1 MNRKTGEDRS
11 EGVSM
16 RWLLLAIG
24 CWVLAL
30 GLSVR
35 SVWSEEQSPARVVQ
49 LRCEYRVN
57 PLGIGTTRPRLS
69 WTLNDARAGATQTA
83 YQILVASTPEIL
95 AQNRGDLWDTGK
107 VASSEMNQIEYA
119 GQPLKSRMTCYCK
132 VRIWDANQQVTPFSE
147 PAMWSMGLLQ
157 PEDFKAR
164 WIQASE
170 PLVHPQKGNQLD
182 FAGCPWVWY
191 PEENTNPREKAPAGP
206 RYFRKIVELPANE
219 VIKRARFLITAD
231 DAFDLFCNG
240 QPAGRGS
247 GYNAP
252 QIADVTN
259 RMNTG
264 KNTLAIV
271 ATNASPSPAGI
282 CGRLRVEF
290 ESGHVLEWL
299 IDETWRCSAQVTGG
313 WNSPDFDDS
322 TWPFAIVVGKMGDKP
337 WGTISAEGLDIFGC
351 ALFRKGFR
359 IDKPVQRATLY
370 MSALGV
376 AEVHLN
382 GRLVNDE
389 YFAPGWTDYRKRVYY
404 NTYDV
409 TNQLQQGDNAIGAI
423 LAAGWYAGAIGW
435 KSERFHF
442 GRDPKL
448 WIQLEVVTSD
458 GERLTIVSD
467 ETWKCTF
474 GPHIEGEFLAG
485 ETYDARLEIPN
496 WAKPNL
502 DDTNW
507 KPVVIASDV
516 QTLLEAQ
523 RGVPIIKTGELLT
536 KSISEP
542 KPGVFVFDLGQNFAG
557 FARLKVRGAK
567 GTAVQL
573 RFAEM
578 LNPDGTIYTTN
589 LRSARATDTYILKG
603 EGEEIWEPR
612 FTFHGFRYVEV
623 TGYPGRPPEDAITG
637 IAINSDIPLVG
648 SFRCSSEMINQL
660 YSNIVWTQ
668 RANFISVPTDCPQRD
683 ERLGWT
689 GDAQVFIRA
698 ATYNADV
705 AAFFNKWLVDLED
718 AQGPEG
724 DFPDVAPRVVAL
736 GGGTAAWADA
746 GVICPWTI
754 YWVYRDRRV
763 LEEHFD
769 AMERWIAYCRKHSQD
784 LLRPAA
790 GYGDWLSIN
799 ADTPKD
805 VLATAF
811 FAYSTHL
818 TAECARILGFRE
830 KAAEYDKLFQEI
842 REAFQKAFVSA
853 DGRVKG
859 NTQTCYVL
867 SLYFDLLP
875 KDLRSKAVQYLVDD
889 ITSRDTHLST
899 GFVGTAYSM
908 PVLSETGNTPLAY
921 RLFLND
927 TFPSWGFS
935 IKHGATSI
943 WERWD
948 GWTPEKGFQDPG
960 MNSFAHYSFGA
971 VGRWMFQYVAGIDT
985 DGPGFRQLVMK
996 PHIADGLD
1004 WVDARYSSICGE
1016 ISSRWWYGDD
1026 GMWHWRITI
1035 PANTGAT
1042 VYVPCA
1048 DPEKVQVNTGKDF
1061 ARLVA
1066 KESGA
1071 AVFQVPAG
1079 TYKFSA
1085 FLPGRKEQ
1093 AK

>member
-1 MNRKTGEDRS
+1 
-11 EGVSM
+11 M

-35 SVWSEEQSPARVVQ
+35 FVWSEEQSPARVVQ

-69 WTLNDARAGATQTA
+69 WTLNDPRPGAAQTA

-107 VASSEMNQIEYA
+107 VASPEMNQIEYA
-119 GQPLKSRMTCYCK
+119 GEPLKSRTTCYWK

-147 PAMWSMGLLQ
+147 AAMWSMGLLQ

-170 PLVHPQKGNQLD
+170 PLVHPQKRSQLG
-182 FAGCPWVWY
+182 FAGCAWVWY

-240 QPAGRGS
+240 QPAGRGA

-259 RMNTG
+259 RMNPG

-271 ATNASPSPAGI
+271 ATNASPSPAGV

-290 ESGHVLEWL
+290 ESGRVSEWL
-299 IDETWRCSAQVTGG
+299 IDETWRCSAQVMGG
-313 WNSPDFDDS
+313 WDRPDFDDS
-322 TWPFAIVVGKMGDKP
+322 SWPFAIVVGKMGDKP
-337 WGTISAEGLDIFGC
+337 WGPISAEGLDIFGC
-351 ALFRKGFR
+351 ALFRKEFR

-404 NTYDV
+404 NAYDV
-409 TNQLQQGDNAIGAI
+409 TNYLSQGDNAIGAI
-423 LAAGWYAGAIGW
+423 LAAGWYSGAIGW

-448 WIQLEVVTSD
+448 WIQLEIVTSD
-458 GERLTIVSD
+458 GESVTIVSD
-467 ETWKCTF
+467 ETWKYAF
-474 GPHIEGEFLAG
+474 GPHVEGEFLAG

-496 WAKPNL
+496 WAKPGL
-502 DDTNW
+502 DDNQW
-507 KPVVIASDV
+507 KPAIIARDV
-516 QTLLEAQ
+516 QTTLEAQ
-523 RGVPIIKTGELLT
+523 RGVPIIRTSELPT

-557 FARLKVRGAK
+557 FARLKVRGPK

-589 LRSARATDTYILKG
+589 LRSARATDTYVLKG
-603 EGEEIWEPR
+603 EGEESWEPR

-623 TGYPGRPPEDAITG
+623 TGYPGRPSEDSITG

-769 AMERWIAYCRKHSQD
+769 AMERWIAYCQKHSKD

-818 TAECARILGFRE
+818 TAECARILGLRE

-842 REAFQKAFVSA
+842 REAFQKAFVA
-853 DGRVKG
+853 PDGRVKG

-867 SLYFDLLP
+867 ALYFDLLP
-875 KDLRSKAVQYLVDD
+875 KDLRPKAVQYLVDD
-889 ITSRDTHLST
+889 ITSRGTHLST
-899 GFVGTAYSM
+899 GFVGTAYLM
-908 PVLSETGNTPLAY
+908 PVLSETENTPLAY

-948 GWTPEKGFQDPG
+948 GWTPEKGFQNPG

-985 DGPGFRQLVMK
+985 DGPGFRHLIMK
-996 PHIADGLD
+996 PHVADSLD
-1004 WVDARYSSICGE
+1004 WVDARYGSICGD

-1026 GMWHWRITI
+1026 GLWHWRITI
-1035 PANTGAT
+1035 PANIGAT
-1042 VYVPCA
+1042 VYVPCT

-1066 KESGA
+1066 KESRA

-1079 TYKFSA
+1079 TYEFSA
-1085 FLPGRKEQ
+1085 FIPGSKDQ

>member
-1 MNRKTGEDRS
+1 MRCTLAILVCGLLFTGFLEGLARGED
-11 EGVSM
+11 
-16 RWLLLAIG
+16 
-24 CWVLAL
+24 
-30 GLSVR
+30 
-35 SVWSEEQSPARVVQ
+35 QSPARVVQ
-49 LRCEYRVN
+49 LRCEYRTN
-57 PLGIGTTRPRLS
+57 PLGIGTVRPRLS
-69 WTLNDARAGATQTA
+69 WIINDSRPGAIQTA

-107 VASSEMNQIEYA
+107 VISSEMNQLEYA
-119 GQPLKSRMTCYCK
+119 GKPLQSRMTCYWK

-147 PAMWSMGLLQ
+147 PAMWSVGLLQ
-157 PEDFKAR
+157 PEDVQAR
-164 WIQASE
+164 WIQASQ
-170 PLVHPQKGNQLD
+170 PLVHPVKGTQLD
-182 FAGCPWVWY
+182 FGDCPWIWY
-191 PEENTNPREKAPAGP
+191 PEENMQPREKAPAGP
-206 RYFRKIVELPANE
+206 RYFRKVVDLPTDE
-219 VIKRARFLITAD
+219 KIKQARFLVTAD
-231 DAFDLFCNG
+231 DSFELFCNG
-240 QPAGRGS
+240 QLSGRGT

-259 RMNTG
+259 RLNPG

-271 ATNASPSPAGI
+271 ATNATPSPAALA
-282 CGRLRVEF
+282 GRLRVEF
-290 ESGHVLEWL
+290 ESGHVLDL
-299 IDETWRCSAQVTGG
+299 VIDQTWRSFTQAAAG
-313 WNSPDFDDS
+313 WNQPGFDDS
-322 TWPFAIVVGKMGDKP
+322 AWPLAIVVGKMGDKP
-337 WGTISAEGLDIFGC
+337 WGTISAEGLDVFGC
-351 ALFRKGFR
+351 ALFRKGFQ
-359 IDKPVQRATLY
+359 IDKPVQSATLY
-370 MSALGV
+370 MSALGIG
-376 AEVHLN
+376 EIHINGQRVH
-382 GRLVNDE
+382 DE

-409 TNQLQQGDNAIGAI
+409 TRFVRQGENAIGAI
-423 LAAGWYAGAIGW
+423 LAAGWYSGAIGW

-448 WIQLEVVTSD
+448 WIQLEIVTND
-458 GERLTIVSD
+458 GERTTIISD
-467 ETWKCTF
+467 GTWKYTF
-474 GPHIEGEFLAG
+474 GPHIEAEFLAG

-496 WAKPNL
+496 WSSPGL
-502 DDTNW
+502 DDSQW
-507 KPVVIASDV
+507 LPARIADDV
-516 QTLLEAQ
+516 QTVLEAQ
-523 RGVPIIKTGELLT
+523 RGVPVIKTGELPT
-536 KSISEP
+536 RKITEP
-542 KPGVFVFDLGQNFAG
+542 RPGVFVFDLGQNFAG
-557 FARLKVRGAK
+557 FARLKVRGPK

-603 EGEEIWEPR
+603 EGEETWEPR

-623 TGYPGRPPEDAITG
+623 TGYPGRPTEDAITG
-637 IAINSDIPLVG
+637 VAINSDTPLVG
-648 SFRCSSEMINQL
+648 DFRCSSEMINQL

-718 AQGPEG
+718 AQGPDG

-746 GVICPWTI
+746 GVICPWTV

-769 AMERWIAYCRKHSQD
+769 AMERWIAYCQKHSQG

-818 TAECARILGFRE
+818 TAECARILGLTE
-830 KAAEYDKLFQEI
+830 KAAQYDKLFEEI
-842 REAFQKAFVSA
+842 RNAFQKAYVTP
-853 DGRVKG
+853 DGHVKG
-859 NTQTCYVL
+859 DTQTCYVL
-867 SLYFDLLP
+867 ALYFNLLP
-875 KDLRSKAVQYLVDD
+875 ENLRPKAVQYLVND
-889 ITSRDTHLST
+889 IVKRDTHLST
-899 GFVGTAYSM
+899 GFIGTAYLM

-985 DGPGFRQLVMK
+985 DGPGFRQLVLK
-996 PHIADGLD
+996 PHLADGLD
-1004 WVDARYSSICGE
+1004 WIEARYASICGE
-1016 ISSRWWYGDD
+1016 IFSRWWYDD
-1026 GMWHWRITI
+1026 NKTWHWRMTI
-1035 PANTGAT
+1035 PANTRAV
-1042 VYVPCA
+1042 VYVPSTQSQ
-1048 DPEKVQVNTGKDF
+1048 KVQVSVGADF
-1061 ARLVA
+1061 AKFIKYEA
-1066 KESGA
+1066 GYS
-1071 AVFQVPAG
+1071 VFQAPAG
-1079 TYKFSA
+1079 TYEFTVS
-1085 FLPGRKEQ
+1085 GGERKD
-1093 AK
+1093 

>member
-1 MNRKTGEDRS
+1 MRRS
-11 EGVSM
+11 IVVVCCS
-16 RWLLLAIG
+16 
-24 CWVLAL
+24 VFLAL
-30 GLSVR
+30 HSVGLMSG
-35 SVWSEEQSPARVVQ
+35 EELSPARVTY

-69 WTLNDARAGATQTA
+69 WIIEDPRTGAAQTA
-83 YQILVASTPEIL
+83 YQIIVASSSEIL
-95 AQNRGDLWDTGK
+95 AENRGDLWDSGK
-107 VASSEMNQIEYA
+107 VISSEMNQIEYA
-119 GQPLKSRMTCYCK
+119 GKPLQSRMKCYWK
-132 VRIWDANQQVTPFSE
+132 VRIWDANQQATPFSE
-147 PAMWSMGLLQ
+147 PAMWSMGLLDPQ
-157 PEDFKAR
+157 EMKAR
-164 WIQASE
+164 WIQASQ
-170 PLVHPQKGNQLD
+170 PLVHPAKGTQLD
-182 FAGCPWVWY
+182 FGDCPWVWY
-191 PEENTNPREKAPAGP
+191 PEENTDPREKAPAGP
-206 RYFRKIVELPANE
+206 RYFRKVIELPSEKA
-219 VIKRARFLITAD
+219 IKRARLLLTAD
-231 DAFDLFCNG
+231 DSFELFCNG
-240 QPAGRGS
+240 QPAGRGA

-252 QIADVTN
+252 QIADLTN
-259 RMNTG
+259 RLQPG
-264 KNTLAIV
+264 RNTLAIV
-271 ATNASPSPAGI
+271 ATNASPSPAGV

-290 ESGHVLEWL
+290 ESGESSEWL
-299 IDETWRCSAQVTGG
+299 IDSTWKAFPRAVAG
-313 WNSPDFDDS
+313 WNQVDFDDS
-322 TWPFAIVVGKMGDKP
+322 AWPFAVVVGKMGDKP
-337 WGTISAEGLDIFGC
+337 WGAISAQGLDIFGC
-351 ALFRKGFR
+351 GLFRKAFR
-359 IDKPVQRATLY
+359 IDKPIQSATLY

-376 AEVHLN
+376 GEIHIN
-382 GRLVNDE
+382 GQLVNDE

-409 TNQLQQGDNAIGAI
+409 TNLVRQGDNAIGAI

-448 WIQLEVVTSD
+448 WVQLEIVTSD
-458 GERLTIVSD
+458 GERMTIVSD
-467 ETWKCTF
+467 RTWKYTF
-474 GPHIEGEFLAG
+474 GPHVEAEFLAG

-496 WAKPNL
+496 WSLPGL
-502 DDTNW
+502 DESQW
-507 KPVVIASDV
+507 QPVQEANDV
-516 QTLLEAQ
+516 QVLLEAQ
-523 RGVPIIKTGELLT
+523 RGVPVIRTGELPA
-536 KSISEP
+536 KSVSEP

-557 FARLKVRGAK
+557 FARLKVRGPK

-603 EGEEIWEPR
+603 EGEEVWEPR

-623 TGYPGRPPEDAITG
+623 TGYPGRPPLDAITG

-648 SFRCSSEMINQL
+648 SFRCSSEMVNQL

-754 YWVYRDRRV
+754 YLVYHDRRV

-769 AMERWIAYCRKHSQD
+769 AMERWIAYCQKHSQN

-790 GYGDWLSIN
+790 GYGDWLSIK

-818 TAECARILGFRE
+818 TAECARALGLAE
-830 KAAEYDKLFQEI
+830 KAAYYDKLFEEI
-842 REAFQKAFVSA
+842 RAAFQKAYVSP

-859 NTQTCYVL
+859 DTQTCYVL
-867 SLYFDLLP
+867 ALYFNLLP
-875 KDLRSKAVQYLVDD
+875 EALRPKAAQYLVED
-889 ITSRDTHLST
+889 IRKRDTHLST
-899 GFVGTAYSM
+899 GFVGTAYLM

-921 RLFLND
+921 RLLLND

-985 DGPGFRQLVMK
+985 DGPGFRRLILK
-996 PHIADGLD
+996 PHVADGLD
-1004 WVDARYSSICGE
+1004 WVEARYGSICGD
-1016 ISSRWWYGDD
+1016 ILSRWWYEGDNKT
-1026 GMWHWRITI
+1026 WHWRVVIPPNTTATI
-1035 PANTGAT
+1035 
-1042 VYVPCA
+1042 YVPSKN
-1048 DPEKVQVNTGKDF
+1048 PQQVKVMAGKE
-1061 ARLVA
+1061 VA
-1066 KESGA
+1066 KFVRQEDDYA
-1071 AVFQVPAG
+1071 IFQAPAG
-1079 TYKFSA
+1079 NYEFSV
-1085 FLPGRKEQ
+1085 LPPDQKD
-1093 AK
+1093 

>member
-1 MNRKTGEDRS
+1 MRWPLLVFGSVFVAAFSTCIAQGED
-11 EGVSM
+11 
-16 RWLLLAIG
+16 
-24 CWVLAL
+24 
-30 GLSVR
+30 
-35 SVWSEEQSPARVVQ
+35 QSPARVVQ

-57 PLGIGTTRPRLS
+57 PLGIGTPRPRLS
-69 WTLNDARAGATQTA
+69 WILSDARAGAAQTA
-83 YQILVASTPEIL
+83 YQILVASRPEIL
-95 AQNRGDLWDTGK
+95 SENRGDLWDTGK

-119 GQPLKSRMTCYCK
+119 GKPLESRMTCYWK

-147 PAMWSMGLLQ
+147 PAMWSMGLLR
-157 PEDFKAR
+157 PEDMKAH
-164 WIQASE
+164 WIQASQ
-170 PLVHPQKGNQLD
+170 PLIHPQKGTQLD
-182 FAGCPWVWY
+182 FGDCSWIWY
-191 PEENTNPREKAPAGP
+191 PEKDANPREKAPAGP
-206 RYFRKIVELPANE
+206 RYFRKVVELPADE
-219 VIKRARFLITAD
+219 AIKRARFLITAD
-231 DAFDLFCNG
+231 DSFELFCNG
-240 QPAGRGS
+240 RPAGRGS
-247 GYNAP
+247 GFNAP

-259 RMNTG
+259 HLQPG

-271 ATNASPSPAGI
+271 ATNATPSPAGLA
-282 CGRLRVEF
+282 GRLRVEF
-290 ESGHVLEWL
+290 ESGRSSEWG
-299 IDETWRCSAQVTGG
+299 IDQTWRCFAQAVAG
-313 WNSPDFDDS
+313 WNRPDFDDAG
-322 TWPFAIVVGKMGDKP
+322 WPAAVVVGKMGDKP
-337 WGTISAEGLDIFGC
+337 WGVISAHGLDVFGC

-359 IDKPVQRATLY
+359 IDKPVQSATLY

-376 AEVHLN
+376 GEVHLN
-382 GRLVNDE
+382 GQLVNDE

-409 TNQLQQGDNAIGAI
+409 TKFVRQGDNAVGAI

-448 WIQLEVVTSD
+448 WIQLEIVTSD
-458 GERLTIVSD
+458 GERLTLATD
-467 ETWKCTF
+467 ETWKYTF

-485 ETYDARLEIPN
+485 ETYDARLEIPG
-496 WAKPNL
+496 WDEPGL
-502 DDTNW
+502 DDTRW
-507 KPVVIASDV
+507 TPAVIANDV
-516 QTLLEAQ
+516 QTILEAQ
-523 RGVPIIKTGELLT
+523 RGVPIIRTGELPT
-536 KSISEP
+536 KAITEP

-557 FARLKVRGAK
+557 FARLKVRGPK

-603 EGEEIWEPR
+603 EGEETWEPR

-623 TGYPGRPPEDAITG
+623 TGYPGRPSADAITG
-637 IAINSDIPLVG
+637 IAINSDTPLVG
-648 SFRCSSEMINQL
+648 SFRCSSDMVNQL

-746 GVICPWTI
+746 GVICPWTT
-754 YWVYRDRRV
+754 YWVYHDRRV

-769 AMERWIAYCRKHSQD
+769 AMERWIAYCRNHSKD

-818 TAECARILGFRE
+818 TAECARVLGLRE
-830 KAAEYDKLFQEI
+830 KAAEYDKLFEEI
-842 REAFQKAFVSA
+842 RQAFQKAYVGP

-859 NTQTCYVL
+859 DTQTCYVL
-867 SLYFDLLP
+867 ALYFNLLP
-875 KDLRSKAVQYLVDD
+875 QDLRPKAVQHLVDN
-889 ITSRDTHLST
+889 IVSRDAHLST
-899 GFVGTAYSM
+899 GFIGTAYLM

-985 DGPGFRQLVMK
+985 DGPGFRQLIMK
-996 PHIADGLD
+996 PHVADGLD
-1004 WVDARYSSICGE
+1004 WVEAKYGSICGDVF
-1016 ISSRWWYGDD
+1016 SRWWHGDD
-1026 GMWHWRITI
+1026 QRWHWRIVV
-1035 PANTGAT
+1035 PANTRARVYVPSENSKKVQIDVGKDSVKLVGPQDGAT
-1042 VYVPCA
+1042 VF
-1048 DPEKVQVNTGKDF
+1048 E
-1061 ARLVA
+1061 
-1066 KESGA
+1066 
-1071 AVFQVPAG
+1071 VPAG
-1079 TYKFSA
+1079 TYEFSVSLA
-1085 FLPGRKEQ
+1085 ERK
-1093 AK
+1093 